1 MSSKRL
7 PPPPPPPR
15 IHTPART
22 SVSGTLPKPQP
33 TSETPTASKGLAV
46 SIYQGLLSV
55 FDEMTTE
62 ERLEFVEL
70 AFVFS
75 ELGPE
80 DRKALVE
87 LANRLKG

>member
-1 MSSKRL
+1 
-7 PPPPPPPR
+7 
-15 IHTPART
+15 
-22 SVSGTLPKPQP
+22 
-33 TSETPTASKGLAV
+33 LAV

>member
-1 MSSKRL
+1 
-7 PPPPPPPR
+7 
-15 IHTPART
+15 
-22 SVSGTLPKPQP
+22 
-33 TSETPTASKGLAV
+33 LAV

-55 FDEMTTE
+55 LDEMTTE